1 MVILV
6 IKYAVTVSSSLVLH
20 VAADTKIISFGKVVL
35 LRLFGSIHRQLIY
48 LQCEVQIEFEM
59 LLALC
64 ILFKNLSSLEVR
76 RLDQVNLMSLNDL
89 DLNTQCF

>member
-35 LRLFGSIHRQLIY
+35 LRLFDS
-48 LQCEVQIEFEM
+48 
-59 LLALC
+59 
-64 ILFKNLSSLEVR
+64 
-76 RLDQVNLMSLNDL
+76 
-89 DLNTQCF
+89 

>member
-6 IKYAVTVSSSLVLH
+6 IKYAVTVSSSLVL
-20 VAADTKIISFGKVVL
+20 AADTKIISFGKVVL